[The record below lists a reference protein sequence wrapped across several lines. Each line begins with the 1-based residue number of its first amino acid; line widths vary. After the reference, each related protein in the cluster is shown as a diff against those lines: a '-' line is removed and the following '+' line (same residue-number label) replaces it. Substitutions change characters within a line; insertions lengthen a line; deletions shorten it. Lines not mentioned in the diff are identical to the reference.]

1 MASSLYSIG
10 IFSTREHHPQHL
22 QHQHLWWM
30 QTKIWFNYEFRGKK
44 QHFDLSSLE
53 LLPFKVHPPP
63 FIPLHICS
71 IGKCRSLH
79 PWKCIIKFRYTIEKK
94 NKDTETTRNFEV
106 LLWWT
111 TFFLDNFFLFKEV
124 HSRNC
129 HGIVFRNGC
138 PPQHPSHER
147 ILVFF
152 FLWKNKN
159 HSFPINRARCFIRGI
174 KIRELG

>member
-71 IGKCRSLH
+71 IGKCRRLH

-94 NKDTETTRNFEV
+94 KQGYRNYQE
-106 LLWWT
+106 LWSSLVVNGV
-111 TFFLDNFFLFKEV
+111 FSRQFFLFKEV
-124 HSRNC
+124 HSMNC

-152 FLWKNKN
+152 FVEK
-159 HSFPINRARCFIRGI
+159 
-174 KIRELG
+174 

>member
-1 MASSLYSIG
+1 
-10 IFSTREHHPQHL
+10 
-22 QHQHLWWM
+22 M

-71 IGKCRSLH
+71 IGKCRRLH

-94 NKDTETTRNFEV
+94 QGYRNYQE
-106 LLWWT
+106 LWSSLVVNGI
-111 TFFLDNFFLFKEV
+111 FSRQFFLFKEV
-124 HSRNC
+124 HSMNC

-152 FLWKNKN
+152 LWKNKN
-159 HSFPINRARCFIRGI
+159 HSFPINRGRCFYPGHKNKGTGLTPRLGRFGFSCTSFGI
-174 KIRELG
+174 FIIPYP